1 MTAVDWCALA
11 VVAVAAVLGM
21 RKGLVAGALALAGV
35 AVGAVLGSRLAPALL
50 PGGDASAYTPLVA
63 LAGAAVGAVVLE
75 TVATLAGGALRRS
88 LHLTP
93 LAPLDALGGL
103 LLGAAA
109 GLAVV
114 WVLGAVALHVPGQP
128 DLRRAVQ
135 RSEVLARLNDVVPPS
150 RLLDAIQRVDPFPAI
165 VGPAGPT
172 EPPDP
177 ATLQQPGV
185 RAAAPS
191 VVRVLGTACGLAVS
205 GSGWVA
211 RPQLV
216 VTAAHV
222 VAGQRDTVV
231 EASGVRLRARAVAYE
246 PEDDVAVLRVD
257 GLRQRPLP
265 LGDGSPGQAVA
276 ILGYPENGPFAAAA
290 GRIGRTATVISQDA
304 YGRGPVRR
312 SVTALSGTVRHGNS
326 GGPAVDAAGEVETTV
341 FASRVGSSGG
351 FGVPNAVVRSV
362 LADAG
367 EPVSTGPCA
376 P

>member
-11 VVAVAAVLGM
+11 VVALAAVLGM

-63 LAGAAVGAVVLE
+63 LAGAAVGALVLE
-75 TVATLAGGALRRS
+75 TAGTLAGGALRRS
-88 LHLTP
+88 LRLTP
-93 LAPLDALGGL
+93 LAPLDAGGGL

-109 GLAVV
+109 GLAAV
-114 WVLGAVALHVPGQP
+114 WVAGAVALHVPGQP

-135 RSEVLARLNDVVPPS
+135 RSEVLARLNHLVPPA

-165 VGPAGPT
+165 TGPAGPA

-177 ATLQQPGV
+177 ETLRQPGV

-205 GSGWVA
+205 GSGWIA
-211 RPQLV
+211 GPGLV

-231 EASGVRLRARAVAYE
+231 DPPSGGRRRAHAVAY
-246 PEDDVAVLRVD
+246 DTDNDVAVLRVD
-257 GLRQRPLP
+257 GLRGRPLP
-265 LGDGSPGQAVA
+265 LGDGAAGRAVA
-276 ILGYPENGPFAAAA
+276 ILGYPENGPFTAVA

-312 SVTALSGTVRHGNS
+312 AVTALSGSVRHGNS
-326 GGPAVDAAGEVETTV
+326 GGPAVDASGAVETTV
-341 FASRVGSSGG
+341 FAS
-351 FGVPNAVVRSV
+351 
-362 LADAG
+362 
-367 EPVSTGPCA
+367 
-376 P
+376 